1 MDNNKISH
9 LAMVFKVVLDPRAK
23 SAHKASRPIRKG
35 SGICIQSSEGMRNK
49 ASTLGD
55 IGPGK
60 KRRLDCLEDPI
71 LDSKAK
77 LLSGKGDI
85 GCSKKICFVSS
96 GILSSTTTGNLLG
109 GDEDGRMEDE
119 GKGTAGNS
127 IEVPPSTK
135 SNSVLR
141 NLNKIIVRFGMDRN
155 VPEWIGCFT
164 YAPPRRSLRSEFWK
178 DLSVTMGDFSCPWM
192 VMGDLNS
199 VLSADE
205 KSGGR
210 PVTRAEGQGLRD
222 FMFKLGG
229 NDLEGVGAL
238 FTWSNGQSWDKLIR
252 EKLDRVV
259 VSASWISYFK
269 KAGVRNLAV
278 RHSDHGVIVMDT
290 RMDREVVKTPFRY
303 LDAWSRDPG
312 CRRIIEEAW
321 SIAVAG
327 FQSFRLC
334 HRLRS
339 TAKALCKWNREVFG
353 HCQFKLQAL
362 ERLLSE
368 VQSRDPSQENNLG
381 FDVMSGDEKFMGNPI
396 LFNGR
401 RSSDFEFI
409 IDKISS
415 RRSRDIDFCLIA
427 KLGWSL
433 ASASMSLWTSVI
445 NAKYCKHSGFLSSIL
460 PAKASPVARGIWAT
474 RDFIASNSVWI
485 IGQNSY
491 FNLWSHHWKCG
502 DSIIVHEGHL
512 NPLVKSP
519 VYLEDLTEND
529 ASGWNDQMVERVFVP
544 ATASLI
550 KSSDRNLLPV
560 MDVACWKS
568 SKDGR
573 HFVSGC
579 PVTIR
584 LWFSSRW
591 GLHPDALSFQN
602 GRDLISWLSQTPFQY
617 LLQPMDSARFFLY
630 GAVLYHKFWLAR
642 NDAFHNGVPVDLSSL
657 KKNIDQWG
665 LPRPGR
671 VRGYVDFASAREF
684 GAGAV
689 VFFDSSGGILACGA
703 KKIMTLDVLQGEL
716 EALLFGVYLAKDLQL
731 VGVDFFTDN
740 ALLVKGLIVKSSP
753 SWLSH
758 FSFVKLYELLVS
770 LDCSV
775 SWISRVLNKAAHA
788 LARWGLSHS
797 CNGLLCF
804 WEVSPHVLTKL
815 CVLA

>member
-141 NLNKIIVRFGMDRN
+141 RLGKPEAVNSLRRVIRSANPDVIFLMETKKNLLDMEDLWNRLGFLEGFAVSADGNSGGLALFWRRGWDLHLITADLNKIIVRFGMDRN

-368 VQSRDPSQENNLG
+368 VQSRDPSQENVELEG
-381 FDVMSGDEKFMGNPI
+381 TIMLEIDEVEKQLESIWKQKSRECWLKEGDCNSRFFHASI
-396 LFNGR
+396 AVR
-401 RSSDFEFI
+401 RKRNF
-409 IDKISS
+409 
-415 RRSRDIDFCLIA
+415 
-427 KLGWSL
+427 
-433 ASASMSLWTSVI
+433 
-445 NAKYCKHSGFLSSIL
+445 
-460 PAKASPVARGIWAT
+460 IWAI
-474 RDFIASNSVWI
+474 REEDGSWI
-485 IGQNSY
+485 
-491 FNLWSHHWKCG
+491 
-502 DSIIVHEGHL
+502 E
-512 NPLVKSP
+512 
-519 VYLEDLTEND
+519 
-529 ASGWNDQMVERVFVP
+529 
-544 ATASLI
+544 
-550 KSSDRNLLPV
+550 
-560 MDVACWKS
+560 
-568 SKDGR
+568 
-573 HFVSGC
+573 
-579 PVTIR
+579 
-584 LWFSSRW
+584 
-591 GLHPDALSFQN
+591 
-602 GRDLISWLSQTPFQY
+602 GRDPIGEYFRSHF
-617 LLQPMDSARFFLY
+617 MDLFTSS
-630 GAVLYHKFWLAR
+630 
-642 NDAFHNGVPVDLSSL
+642 NPV
-657 KKNIDQWG
+657 
-665 LPRPGR
+665 
-671 VRGYVDFASAREF
+671 
-684 GAGAV
+684 
-689 VFFDSSGGILACGA
+689 FDSEMERILEPCISHDENFLLSTLPTSEEI
-703 KKIMTLDVLQGEL
+703 KKVVWSMPPLKSLGPDGFPT
-716 EALLFGVYLAKDLQL
+716 K
-731 VGVDFFTDN
+731 FF
-740 ALLVKGLIVKSSP
+740 
-753 SWLSH
+753 
-758 FSFVKLYELLVS
+758 
-770 LDCSV
+770 
-775 SWISRVLNKAAHA
+775 
-788 LARWGLSHS
+788 
-797 CNGLLCF
+797 
-804 WEVSPHVLTKL
+804 
-815 CVLA
+815 